1 MEVLKETEWLTINK
15 ILLEMYNI
23 RELDTFANRVLRIFR
38 MIIPYSKGYFIV
50 FDENGN
56 ITENCSSFLEME
68 QKTYENYINSYYEK
82 DYMKYIFDIS
92 NQSITYRDTDI
103 MEEAYRKKTEFYREF
118 LRPNNIPYGAG
129 IVLRCE
135 GRNIGI
141 LNYFRNDMLGDFS
154 DKDMFILDVLKEHL
168 SHMLYRLMEQEKKT
182 VRDKTL
188 NLASLAAF
196 YSLSEREKEVLAY
209 ILDGKSNAE
218 IGVLMS
224 ISLSTVKKHVYHI
237 FSKVNVSTRTQLR
250 GVLEKNHKVL

>member
-1 MEVLKETEWLTINK
+1 MDMLKETEWLTINK
-15 ILLEMYNI
+15 ILLKMYNI
-23 RELDTFANRVLRIFR
+23 HEIDTFANRILRICR

-50 FDENGN
+50 FDDKGA
-56 ITENCSSFLEME
+56 IIENCSSFLEME

-92 NQSITYRDTDI
+92 NHSVTYRDTDI

-168 SHMLYRLMEQEKKT
+168 SYRLYRLMEQEKKS
-182 VRDKTL
+182 VQDRTL
-188 NLASLAAF
+188 DLAKLAVF
-196 YSLSEREKEVLAY
+196 YGLSEREKEVMDH
-209 ILDGKSNAE
+209 ILEGKSNAE
-218 IGVLMS
+218 IGKLMI

-250 GVLEKNHKVL
+250 AALEKKQKVL